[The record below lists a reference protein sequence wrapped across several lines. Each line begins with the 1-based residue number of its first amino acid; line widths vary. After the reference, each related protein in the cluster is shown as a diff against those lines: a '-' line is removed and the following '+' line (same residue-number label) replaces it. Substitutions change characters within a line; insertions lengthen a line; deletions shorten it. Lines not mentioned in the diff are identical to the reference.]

1 MFSLRVLVIWQ
12 SLIITSGAD
21 FFFSFP
27 EWFHTDGCKSIQWMS
42 SKKQNKT
49 KQNQN
54 SSAQLNIV
62 NTALNCRSVSH
73 TDIHFPR
80 ILIKKH
86 HG

>member
-21 FFFSFP
+21 FFFLSQNGFTQMVVNP
-27 EWFHTDGCKSIQWMS
+27 YSECLV
-42 SKKQNKT
+42 KKQNKT

-54 SSAQLNIV
+54 SSAKLNIV